1 MRESY
6 FQNAIKQ
13 RILFDRALA
22 CKLWFEENIFI
33 LCCTLYWPPL
43 RRVRKQNKNHLPNVA
58 RVNCSVLKVFSK
70 AKVQFSVGGQH
81 YHGRSVW
88 YTYMPDT
95 VLENARDV
103 DIQLHN
109 HVGKYVKIQLY
120 FSNKWIMISE
130 VKFDSGECSLHIV
143 LTTVYACTYVY
154 NEHRVK
160 RFCHV

>member
-1 MRESY
+1 M
-6 FQNAIKQ
+6 
-13 RILFDRALA
+13 
-22 CKLWFEENIFI
+22 
-33 LCCTLYWPPL
+33 
-43 RRVRKQNKNHLPNVA
+43 
-58 RVNCSVLKVFSK
+58 NCSVLKVFSK
-70 AKVQFSVGGQH
+70 ARVQFSVGGQH

-130 VKFDSGECSLHIV
+130 VKFDSGECSLDIV
-143 LTTVYACTYVY
+143 LTTVIYIMSIVY
-154 NEHRVK
+154 SGFKLKYQTQTNSVYCQFSNNIICRYIINDYLSSK
-160 RFCHV
+160 IQ

>member
-1 MRESY
+1 MFVLSNY
-6 FQNAIKQ
+6 
-13 RILFDRALA
+13 
-22 CKLWFEENIFI
+22 NI
-33 LCCTLYWPPL
+33 
-43 RRVRKQNKNHLPNVA
+43 
-58 RVNCSVLKVFSK
+58 VNNCVNSVWIKVFSR
-70 AKVQFSVGGQH
+70 ARVQFSVGGQH

-130 VKFDSGECSLHIV
+130 VKFDSGKNLHHIN
-143 LTTVYACTYVY
+143 A
-154 NEHRVK
+154 
-160 RFCHV
+160 